1 MADHNK
7 PTNTSLYSNYTS
19 ELNGRFVD
27 ITVGL
32 DPASTTATNIPDKAI
47 RFNSANSRWE
57 KYDLATTT
65 WGVLDTGYEIDLA
78 GSRKLTANSS
88 DAAFTITQ
96 TGTGNAFVVED
107 AASPDATPFVI
118 DNVGR
123 VINGYTTSLSFSTV
137 IPNLQNVGNGV
148 SSAAMM
154 LSCFNSDGGTRSDL
168 YFAKSNTSTIGNFS
182 QVSSGTSLGQM
193 RFLGADNTGFIEAAK
208 IQSSVDVTPGS
219 GDMPGRLMF
228 FTTPSGSATPVER
241 MRITNAGD
249 IGIGLTPTAKLD
261 ILANTTSD
269 AVRITQT
276 GTGNAFVVEDSTSP
290 DASPFVI
297 DAVGRVVVG
306 TPTAISV
313 AGTTPQFQVMG
324 TSFGTSASFNARYS
338 ANAGG
343 VPMIFAKSRNA
354 TIGSHTIVG
363 NGEEIGNIFYY
374 GSDGTNFVEAARIAA
389 QVDGTPGTNDMP
401 GRLAFFTTPDGSASP
416 VERMRI
422 DNQGNVA
429 IGGTPTAAT
438 LLYSTKRQSGAT
450 TAYGVYLN
458 TSTESDVTANVIGF
472 RSRWTLDQ
480 TTSLTTLVHY
490 EAGGQG
496 TFAVQPTNQ
505 FGFRVNN
512 LTGAVNNYS
521 FYADLASA
529 TGRWNFY
536 ANGTAPNYFE
546 GDVRSNTVLTQST
559 SPVNLNT
566 SSTLSVSSLL
576 GGIRTGTPTANINY
590 TLPTG
595 TNMDAGFQDLQT
607 NQTIEWSV
615 INLAAATHVITV
627 VANTGHTVVGNM
639 AVAANSSAR
648 FMTRKTAA
656 NTFVTYRGA

>member
-7 PTNTSLYSNYTS
+7 PTNTSLYSDYTS

-57 KYDLATTT
+57 KYNLSTTT

-107 AASPDATPFVI
+107 STSPDATPFVI
-118 DNVGR
+118 NSAGNVG
-123 VINGYTTSLSFSTV
+123 IGTSTPARLLELS
-137 IPNLQNVGNGV
+137 
-148 SSAAMM
+148 SSATVGARISGTAPF
-154 LSCFNSDGGTRSDL
+154 LEFFETDITDENKRLRVNSGVLVFENINDAANVTTELFRI
-168 YFAKSNTSTIGNFS
+168 A
-182 QVSSGTSLGQM
+182 SSGIST
-193 RFLGADNTGFIEAAK
+193 FTG
-208 IQSSVDVTPGS
+208 
-219 GDMPGRLMF
+219 
-228 FTTPSGSATPVER
+228 
-241 MRITNAGD
+241 NAVVN
-249 IGIGLTPTAKLD
+249 
-261 ILANTTSD
+261 ANTTTD

-276 GTGNAFVVEDSTSP
+276 GTGNAFVVEDSASP

-297 DAVGRVVVG
+297 DAAGRVVVG
-306 TPTAISV
+306 TPTGISV

-374 GSDGTNFVEAARIAA
+374 GSDGTNFVEAARIVA

-401 GRLAFFTTPDGSASP
+401 GRLVFSTTPSGSASP

-422 DNQGNVA
+422 ASDGRVGIGADGPDTLTNLSIRRTITGGGN
-429 IGGTPTAAT
+429 G
-438 LLYSTKRQSGAT
+438 S
-450 TAYGVYLN
+450 GVYLN
-458 TSTESDVTANVIGF
+458 TTIGADVTSEVFGF
-472 RSRWTLDQ
+472 RSRLGTNAGG
-480 TTSLTTLVHY
+480 TGLTTLVY
-490 EAGGQG
+490 YQCSQATLSSPVTSQIGYL
-496 TFAVQPTNQ
+496 
-505 FGFRVNN
+505 VNST
-512 LTGAVNNYS
+512 LTGATNNFGFYS
-521 FYADLASA
+521 SIASA

-536 ANGTAPNYFE
+536 AAGTAPNYFA
-546 GDVRSNTVLTQST
+546 GDVRSNTVITQST

-595 TNMDAGFQDLQT
+595 TNMDAGFQDLET

-627 VANTGHTVVGNM
+627 VANTAHTVVGNM